1 MVDPNHSAI
10 FKTYS
15 KIQEPQQQHG
25 LVRQEGLITV
35 GAILLQIPLYLAFG
49 NFPPHVELF
58 LSILFSLAPHLKK
71 KRKKKTK
78 SFLQWSNRYLDQLGM
93 SSSYDTKT
101 YCRQTLVGGN
111 YGLLN
116 TATYVPNPDYYRQ
129 CFIFCGSSR
138 ILC

>member
-58 LSILFSLAPHLKK
+58 LSIFFSLAPHLKK
-71 KRKKKTK
+71 KRWKKKK
-78 SFLQWSNRYLDQLGM
+78 LNLFYNDQTG
-93 SSSYDTKT
+93 T
-101 YCRQTLVGGN
+101 
-111 YGLLN
+111 
-116 TATYVPNPDYYRQ
+116 
-129 CFIFCGSSR
+129 
-138 ILC
+138 